1 MAAADRRGAPR
12 RRLPLRRGRRR
23 GGAGGCSQHQLLV
36 GRPRAGR
43 RPPVLADGADGRC
56 ARESAAAGLLRAG
69 LGRWLTVRHSL
80 IGRIGPSQ
88 YVRKPTDQE
97 QSLFGGER
105 SRYLV
110 VYPFTKSTDWY
121 LLSKEARQ
129 GVMNEHMRVGHEYPT
144 IRQALAYSFGLD
156 SQEFVV
162 AYETDDLVA
171 FGDLVRALRS
181 TESRRSTVSDTPI
194 LLGIHRPIDE
204 ILGLLGAAVMADT
217 ARGLADGAQLVER
230 AERLFPGGVNSPVRA
245 FRAVGRP
252 PLVLERGEGPYVWDA
267 DGGATSTTSAPG
279 GRRSSATPTRRSS
292 RRSPRAAR
300 ERTGPRRHATRSRSS
315 SARRS
320 GAPCRRWS
328 ASGSPRRAPRRS

>member
-1 MAAADRRGAPR
+1 VSAGDQTYIQALAFGLDPAW
-12 RRLPLRRGRRR
+12 RRLSDDERHEDGCRFAEAYV
-23 GGAGGCSQHQLLV
+23 AGELESVRSVAYSSVGLEPGVDLLLWRMAPSV
-36 GRPRAGR
+36 DA
-43 RPPVLADGADGRC
+43 LEAT
-56 ARESAAAGLLRAG
+56 AAGLLRAG

-97 QSLFGGER
+97 QSLFSGER

-204 ILGLLGAAVMADT
+204 ILSMLGA
-217 ARGLADGAQLVER
+217 
-230 AERLFPGGVNSPVRA
+230 S
-245 FRAVGRP
+245 
-252 PLVLERGEGPYVWDA
+252 
-267 DGGATSTTSAPG
+267 
-279 GRRSSATPTRRSS
+279 
-292 RRSPRAAR
+292 
-300 ERTGPRRHATRSRSS
+300 
-315 SARRS
+315 
-320 GAPCRRWS
+320 
-328 ASGSPRRAPRRS
+328 

>member
-1 MAAADRRGAPR
+1 MSADAQVYVQALALGLDPAWRRRSDEERHDDGGRFSEANAAADLEGVRSITYSSVGLEPGVDLLFWRMAPSVDA
-12 RRLPLRRGRRR
+12 LE
-23 GGAGGCSQHQLLV
+23 A
-36 GRPRAGR
+36 
-43 RPPVLADGADGRC
+43 
-56 ARESAAAGLLRAG
+56 AAAGLLRVG

-80 IGRIGPSQ
+80 VGRIGPSQ

-97 QSLFGGER
+97 QSLFAGER

-129 GVMNEHMRVGHEYPT
+129 GIMNEHMRVGHEYPM

-194 LLGIHRPIDE
+194 LLGIHRPMDE
-204 ILGLLGAAVMADT
+204 ILGLLGA
-217 ARGLADGAQLVER
+217 
-230 AERLFPGGVNSPVRA
+230 S
-245 FRAVGRP
+245 
-252 PLVLERGEGPYVWDA
+252 
-267 DGGATSTTSAPG
+267 
-279 GRRSSATPTRRSS
+279 
-292 RRSPRAAR
+292 
-300 ERTGPRRHATRSRSS
+300 
-315 SARRS
+315 
-320 GAPCRRWS
+320 
-328 ASGSPRRAPRRS
+328 